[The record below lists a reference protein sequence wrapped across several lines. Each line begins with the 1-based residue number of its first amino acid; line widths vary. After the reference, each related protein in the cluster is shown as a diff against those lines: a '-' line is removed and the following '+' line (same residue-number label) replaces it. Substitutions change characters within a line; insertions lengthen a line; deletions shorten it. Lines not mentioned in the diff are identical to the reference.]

1 MSMRA
6 RWQTLVRTADRLR
19 QGAPTLE
26 RPQALAVAAL
36 ALLVLAG
43 LAGLGL
49 SFAARMETA
58 AEPAEGRETLE
69 RLESRRTGEGP
80 RANRASPPAA
90 PDAAF
95 IDAATPGLAAAQLQ
109 THVAQAAAA
118 RNARVLSLGLEAA
131 GRDGPAE
138 DVRVQATLVTTLN
151 GLQALL
157 HDLESGTP
165 YVFVDALT
173 VQLQDAQ
180 TQPGT
185 EPTLRAMVSLRALL
199 RRRTS

>member
-1 MSMRA
+1 MSMRD
-6 RWQTLVRTADRLR
+6 RWQTLVRTAGRLC

-26 RPQALAVAAL
+26 RPQVLAVAAL

-49 SFAARMETA
+49 SFAARMQA
-58 AEPAEGRETLE
+58 ATELAEGRETLE
-69 RLESRRTGEGP
+69 RRESRRPGEAP

-118 RNARVLSLGLEAA
+118 GNARVL
-131 GRDGPAE
+131 
-138 DVRVQATLVTTLN
+138 
-151 GLQALL
+151 
-157 HDLESGTP
+157 
-165 YVFVDALT
+165 
-173 VQLQDAQ
+173 
-180 TQPGT
+180 
-185 EPTLRAMVSLRALL
+185 
-199 RRRTS
+199 